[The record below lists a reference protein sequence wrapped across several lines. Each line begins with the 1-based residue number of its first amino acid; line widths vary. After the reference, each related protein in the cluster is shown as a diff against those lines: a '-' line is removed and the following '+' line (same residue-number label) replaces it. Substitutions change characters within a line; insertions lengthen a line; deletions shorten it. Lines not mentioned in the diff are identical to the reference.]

1 LPDYLTGDLKLYG
14 RHSMEIIS
22 NIALIT
28 INETVFVQI
37 ISFLIFVFIL
47 NRIMVR
53 PLSST
58 MGERETYINNLQQG
72 VEDAEKEMDV
82 LTGKLKE
89 RESEAKKEAFA
100 FKADLEDS
108 GKSEASEIF
117 AGAREEIEVLKKD
130 AAKEVESQIAEA
142 KKYISKESEILATS
156 IMEKVL
162 ERRLT

>member
-1 LPDYLTGDLKLYG
+1 
-14 RHSMEIIS
+14 MEIIS

-53 PLSST
+53 PLSSA
-58 MGERETYINNLQQG
+58 MGERETYIKNLHQG
-72 VEDAEKEMDV
+72 VEDAEKEMEQM
-82 LTGKLKE
+82 TGKLKA

-100 FKADLEDS
+100 FKTDLENS
-108 GKSEASEIF
+108 GKSEAAEIF
-117 AGAREEIEVLKKD
+117 AAAREEIEVLKKD
-130 AAKEVESQIAEA
+130 AAKEVEAQIAEA
-142 KKYISKESEILATS
+142 KKYISKESETLATS